1 MLGDIRRDLVLG
13 RVLVQLAGCFSP
25 KRARINRVSRR
36 PPKGPREHRR
46 EMVLPTH
53 SDDRWGCG
61 TTPFATFL
69 CCLIHHRRH
78 LLRLFFG
85 VIAAV
90 ETFGA
95 VLVEPCHNP
104 MKLDH
109 RTPSVSGLPLVF
121 GFAFAF
127 GHAQPRAA
135 SRGAYQSSP
144 QSALPHPC

>member
-1 MLGDIRRDLVLG
+1 M
-13 RVLVQLAGCFSP
+13 QH
-25 KRARINRVSRR
+25 NT
-36 PPKGPREHRR
+36 
-46 EMVLPTH
+46 MMQ
-53 SDDRWGCG
+53 WQ
-61 TTPFATFL
+61 TTPGLLVSECRASLLATFL

-85 VIAAV
+85 VIAAL

-127 GHAQPRAA
+127 GHAQPPRSKSGSLPKFTAIRLA
-135 SRGAYQSSP
+135 SSLLSS
-144 QSALPHPC
+144 LPSNQRQMLQQVIYDEVRSW